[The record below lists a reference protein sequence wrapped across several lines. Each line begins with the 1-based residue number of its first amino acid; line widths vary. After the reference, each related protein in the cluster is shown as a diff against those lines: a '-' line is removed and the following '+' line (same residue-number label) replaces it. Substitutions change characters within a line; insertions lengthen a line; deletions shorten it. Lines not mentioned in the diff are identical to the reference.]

1 MKKLLLLLSF
11 VAVSLTSCS
20 NDDDS
25 SSTVAVNEANLMKKW
40 YYVSYEVA
48 GQTIPYDNLECG
60 RDYMQFKADDVVED
74 YYVNSCDPLDADTD
88 LGTWSLSGNTITLTF
103 EGDEPTSAT
112 ISSLTETTMQA
123 TDQWDF
129 DDNGTEETVKINF
142 STQ

>member
-88 LGTWSLSGNTITLTF
+88 LGTWSLSGNTIS
-103 EGDEPTSAT
+103 GT
-112 ISSLTETTMQA
+112 IFGETVTGTVSSLTATTLQI
-123 TDQWDF
+123 TDTFDF
-129 DDNGTEETVKINF
+129 DDDGTDETVKINY
-142 STQ
+142 STN

>member
-88 LGTWSLSGNTITLTF
+88 LGTWSLSGTTV
-103 EGDEPTSAT
+103 SAT
-112 ISSLTETTMQA
+112 FFGSTVTGTVSSLTATTLQI
-123 TDQWDF
+123 TDTFDF
-129 DDNGTEETVKINF
+129 DDDGTDETVKINY
-142 STQ
+142 STN

>member
-88 LGTWSLSGNTITLTF
+88 LGTWSLSGTTI
-103 EGDEPTSAT
+103 SAT
-112 ISSLTETTMQA
+112 FFGSTVTGTVSSLTATTLQI
-123 TDQWDF
+123 TDTFDF
-129 DDNGTEETVKINF
+129 DDDGTDETVKINY
-142 STQ
+142 STN

>member
-25 SSTVAVNEANLMKKW
+25 SSTVAVNETNLMKKW

-60 RDYMQFKADDVVED
+60 RDYIQFKANDVVED

-88 LGTWSLSGNTITLTF
+88 LGTWSLSGTTI
-103 EGDEPTSAT
+103 SAT
-112 ISSLTETTMQA
+112 FFGSTVTGTVSSLTATTLQI
-123 TDQWDF
+123 TDTFDF
-129 DDNGTEETVKINF
+129 DEDGTDDTVKVNY
-142 STQ
+142 STN

>member
-25 SSTVAVNEANLMKKW
+25 SSSVAVNEANLMKKW

-60 RDYMQFKADDVVED
+60 RDYIQFKANDVVED

-88 LGTWSLSGNTITLTF
+88 LGTWSLSGTTV
-103 EGDEPTSAT
+103 SAT
-112 ISSLTETTMQA
+112 FFGTTVTGTVSSLTATTLQI
-123 TDQWDF
+123 TDTFDF
-129 DDNGTEETVKINF
+129 DDDGTDETVKINY
-142 STQ
+142 STN

>member
-25 SSTVAVNEANLMKKW
+25 SSSVAVNETNLMKKW

-60 RDYMQFKADDVVED
+60 RDYIQFKANDVVED

-88 LGTWSLSGNTITLTF
+88 LGTWSLSGNTV
-103 EGDEPTSAT
+103 SAT
-112 ISSLTETTMQA
+112 FFGTTVTGTVSSLTATTLQI
-123 TDQWDF
+123 TDTFDF
-129 DDNGTEETVKINF
+129 DDDGTDETVKINY
-142 STQ
+142 STN

>member
-25 SSTVAVNEANLMKKW
+25 SSTVAVNETNLMKKW

-88 LGTWSLSGNTITLTF
+88 LGTWSLSGTTV
-103 EGDEPTSAT
+103 SAT
-112 ISSLTETTMQA
+112 FFGSTVTGTVSSLTATTLQI
-123 TDQWDF
+123 TDTFDF
-129 DDNGTEETVKINF
+129 DDDGTDETVKINY
-142 STQ
+142 STN

>member
-88 LGTWSLSGNTITLTF
+88 LGTWSLSGTTIS
-103 EGDEPTSAT
+103 GT
-112 ISSLTETTMQA
+112 IFGETVTGTVSSLTATTLQI
-123 TDQWDF
+123 TDTFDF
-129 DDNGTEETVKINF
+129 DDDGTDETVKINY
-142 STQ
+142 STN

>member
-25 SSTVAVNEANLMKKW
+25 SSSVAVNEANLMKKW

-60 RDYMQFKADDVVED
+60 RDYIQFKANNVVED

-88 LGTWSLSGNTITLTF
+88 LGTWSLSGTTV
-103 EGDEPTSAT
+103 SAT
-112 ISSLTETTMQA
+112 FFGTTVTGTVSSLTATTLQI
-123 TDQWDF
+123 TDTFDF
-129 DDNGTEETVKINF
+129 DDDGTDETVKINY
-142 STQ
+142 STN

>member
-1 MKKLLLLLSF
+1 MKKLFLLLSF

-20 NDDDS
+20 DDDS
-25 SSTVAVNEANLMKKW
+25 SSSVAVNEANLMKKW

-88 LGTWSLSGNTITLTF
+88 LGTWSLSGTTV
-103 EGDEPTSAT
+103 SAT
-112 ISSLTETTMQA
+112 FFGTTVTGTVSSLTATTLQI
-123 TDQWDF
+123 TDTFDF
-129 DDNGTEETVKINF
+129 DDDGTDETVKINY
-142 STQ
+142 STN

>member
-25 SSTVAVNEANLMKKW
+25 SSTVAVNETNLMKKW

-88 LGTWSLSGNTITLTF
+88 LGTWSLSGTTI
-103 EGDEPTSAT
+103 SAT
-112 ISSLTETTMQA
+112 FFGSTVTGTVSSLTATTLQI
-123 TDQWDF
+123 TDTFDF
-129 DDNGTEETVKINF
+129 DDDGTDETVKINY
-142 STQ
+142 STN